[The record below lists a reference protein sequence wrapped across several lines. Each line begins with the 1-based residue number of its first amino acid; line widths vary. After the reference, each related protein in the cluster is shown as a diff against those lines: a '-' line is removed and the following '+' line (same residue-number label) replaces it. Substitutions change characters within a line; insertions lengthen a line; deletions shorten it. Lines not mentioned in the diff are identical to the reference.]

1 MTLAENRRQNPEELL
16 QSLKREEERRTKG
29 RLKIFFGMCAGVGKT
44 YDMLKAA
51 HEASAKGVSVLVGY
65 VETHGRRE
73 TEELLTGL
81 EILPRRTV
89 TYRETLLPEMDIDA
103 ILARRPA
110 LVLVDELAHTNAPES
125 RHTKRYQD
133 VIELLDNGIDV
144 YTTLNVQH
152 LESRADT
159 VAQITGAVVRETVPD
174 SVFENADS
182 IEIVDLPPE
191 ELLKRLAEGKV
202 YTAER
207 SQEAVRYFFRPGNLT
222 ALREMAL
229 RIVAERVDHQLRELM
244 KAQRIEGP
252 WKSGQRLLVGISPSP
267 GSVKLIRWARRT
279 AYTMNASWAAVYVER
294 SRPLSAAAGDRLASN
309 IKLARELG
317 AEIVTTAD
325 EDIVEGILRVAREQ
339 QATQILIGKTTHRLP
354 FSAGLLDKL
363 VERSGE
369 LDIYV
374 VGGDDSPGG
383 SRRRFRLP
391 EVHSGIQQYLISV
404 GIVLAISLALY
415 PLRPTL
421 GYQTISLI
429 LLLTVVLLP
438 LKLGAGPVL
447 LAAVLS
453 AIIWDFFFIPPQFT
467 FAIGHLHDAMMF
479 GLYFCVA
486 AVTGVL
492 TARIRAKERTVRVR
506 EQHASALYGLTKDLS
521 VARSLDEVVQAAVGS
536 IRKYFDAETVVL
548 LSQADGD
555 IFTEA
560 HPASTFIIDQ
570 RDFGV
575 AAWVYWNEK
584 NAGRFTDTLPSA
596 RATFYPLSGP
606 RYPLGVVGV
615 RDLSGKRLTADQDAL
630 LRSFLRQISSAMER
644 EQLHD
649 LARKTLVV
657 AESERL
663 YKTLFD
669 SLSHEFRTPVATIL
683 GATDQLQQE
692 RQFATGP
699 DAEIMKDMHDAATRL
714 NHLVQNLLD
723 MTRLESGLLKIKRDW
738 CDVADLVGTAVRK
751 VEDLLRSY
759 RITIEVSD
767 SMPLIRADQGLLEQ
781 ALVNILHN
789 ITVHATG
796 ATDIS
801 ITADVDQDECVLSV
815 SDNGQGIP
823 PEDIERVFGK
833 FYRGQGVRS
842 GGTGLGLSIAQG
854 IVIAHGGALSCTNRS
869 GGGAQFILRLPLG
882 SPPPSVALT

>member
-1 MTLAENRRQNPEELL
+1 MAPVDERRPDPDDLL
-16 QSLKREEERRTKG
+16 QSLKRQELRETKG
-29 RLKIFFGMCAGVGKT
+29 KLKIYFGMCAGVGKT

-51 HEASAKGVSVLVGY
+51 HEERSKGISLLVGY
-65 VETHGRRE
+65 VETHGRSE
-73 TEELLTGL
+73 TEKLLTGL
-81 EILPRRTV
+81 EILPRKTV
-89 TYRETLLPEMDIDA
+89 DYRGTILQEMDTDA
-103 ILARRPA
+103 VLARKPS
-110 LVLVDELAHTNAPES
+110 LVLVDELAHTNVPGS

-133 VIELLDNGIDV
+133 VIELLDSGIDV

-159 VAQITGAVVRETVPD
+159 VAQITGSTIRETVPD
-174 SVFENADS
+174 TVFENADS
-182 IEIVDLPPE
+182 VEIVDLPPN

-207 SQEAVRYFFRPGNLT
+207 SQEAIRNFFRAGNLT

-229 RIVAERVDHQLRELM
+229 RLVAERVDHQLRDLM
-244 KAQRIEGP
+244 KSQRIAGP
-252 WKSGQRLLVGISPSP
+252 WKSGQRLLVGISSSPSTI
-267 GSVKLIRWARRT
+267 KLIRWARRT
-279 AYTMNASWAAVYVER
+279 AYTMDASWVAVYVER
-294 SRPLSAAAGDRLASN
+294 SHSLSGAAKDRLARN

-339 QATQILIGKTTHRLP
+339 NATQILVGKTSRRLP
-354 FSAGLLDKL
+354 FSPSLLDRLIEK
-363 VERSGE
+363 SGE

-374 VGGDDSPGG
+374 VGGDESAPA
-383 SRRRFRLP
+383 SRRRLRLP
-391 EVHSGIQQYLISV
+391 DIRSGIQQYLIATGV
-404 GIVLAISLALY
+404 VLAVSLALY
-415 PLRPTL
+415 PMRSAL

-447 LAAVLS
+447 LAAALS
-453 AIIWDFFFIPPQFT
+453 ATVWDFFFIPPQFT
-467 FAIGHLHDAMMF
+467 FAIGHPQDVLMF
-479 GLYFCVA
+479 GLYFGVA
-486 AVTGVL
+486 TVTGVL
-492 TARIRAKERTVRVR
+492 TARIRARERAVRAR

-521 VARSLDEVVQAAVGS
+521 VARSQDDVVRAAVEN
-536 IRKYFDAETVVL
+536 IRKYFEAEAVVL

-560 HPASTFIIDQ
+560 HPASTFAIDK

-596 RATFYPLSGP
+596 RATYYPLSGP

-615 RDLSGKRLTADQDAL
+615 QVPKDERLTIDQEAL
-630 LRSFLRQISSAMER
+630 LGNFLRQISSAIER

-649 LARKTLVV
+649 LTRKTLVV

-683 GATDQLQQE
+683 GTTDQLQQE
-692 RQFATGP
+692 PQFSVGP
-699 DAEIMKDMHDAATRL
+699 HAEIVKDMHDAADRL

-738 CDVADLVGTAVRK
+738 CDVSDLIGTAVRK
-751 VEDLLRSY
+751 VEDLLQNY
-759 RITIEVSD
+759 KVTIDVSE
-767 SMPLIRADQGLLEQ
+767 SMPLIQADQGLLEQ

-789 ITVHATG
+789 ATVHAIG
-796 ATDIS
+796 ATDIA
-801 ITADVDQDECVLSV
+801 IAAHIEQNDCIISV

-823 PEDIERVFGK
+823 PEDVEKVFGK
-833 FYRGQGVRS
+833 FYRSQGTRS
-842 GGTGLGLSIAQG
+842 GGTGLGLSIARG
-854 IVIAHGGALSCTNRS
+854 IVVAHEGTISCANRL

-882 SPPPSVALT
+882 SPPPSVVMT